1 MLITIAVFTYFWRFI
16 MNSQINE
23 IWQLT
28 LSELSKD
35 LNKPSFETWFNL
47 TKPVSLDEES
57 LVIEVPNDFTKEWFE
72 TRYREKI
79 VCALKQITSKNYRV
93 SFVIASEFQESGDFR
108 STYEAE
114 TFKTEPFLNPEPD
127 QSQYNNSQKH
137 NKLISSFNPRYT
149 FDTFVVGACNRLSH
163 AASLAVAE
171 SPARAYN
178 PLFIYGGVGLGK
190 THLLHAIGQ
199 YTLINHGF
207 SRVFYFSS
215 EKFTNEFINAIR
227 DNKTLEFRNKYRNMD
242 ILLIDDI
249 QFLAGKEQ
257 TQEEFF
263 HTFNALHDN
272 NRQIIISSDRPPK
285 EIPTLE
291 DRLRSRFEWGLITD
305 LQPPDLETRTAIL
318 KKKALSD
325 GIDIPDLVIQYIAEK
340 VITNIRELEGALI
353 RIVAYASLSETP
365 VTLELTEAA
374 LQDIIV
380 TRQKNITVKNIIETT
395 AANFNIKNEDVLS
408 KKRTQEIA
416 LTRQVAMYLCRMLTD
431 LSLPKIGEE
440 FGGRDHTTVLH
451 AFKKIDTLLTNNGE
465 FKKRIEFIKN
475 NILDNS

>member
-1 MLITIAVFTYFWRFI
+1 
-16 MNSQINE
+16 MNSHLNE
-23 IWQLT
+23 IWQLI
-28 LSELSKD
+28 LSELSKE
-35 LNKPSFETWFNL
+35 LYKPSFETWFNL
-47 TKPVSLDEES
+47 TKPISLENNC

-72 TRYREKI
+72 TRYKTQI
-79 VCALKQITSKNYRV
+79 INALKEITSEDYTVN
-93 SFVIASEFQESGDFR
+93 FVIAAEFDDDEKEEQEVQGLPSHFER
-108 STYEAE
+108 SSHDNSLQPQGAE
-114 TFKTEPFLNPEPD
+114 
-127 QSQYNNSQKH
+127 SQETQQGATNNENSDDSYLK
-137 NKLISSFNPRYT
+137 NKFISSFNPRYT

-163 AASLAVAE
+163 AASQAVAE

-242 ILLIDDI
+242 ILLIDDV

-325 GIDIPDLVIQYIAEK
+325 GIDIPDHVIQHIANK
-340 VITNIRELEGALI
+340 VATNIRELEGALI

-365 VTLELTEAA
+365 VTLEMTEAA
-374 LQDIIV
+374 LQDIIF
-380 TRQKNITVKNIIETT
+380 TRQKNIS
-395 AANFNIKNEDVLS
+395 IKNVIEATAEGFNVTPEEVRS
-408 KKRTQEIA
+408 KKRTQNIA
-416 LTRQVAMYLCRMLTD
+416 LSRQSAMYLCRMLTD
-431 LSLPKIGEE
+431 YSLPKIGEE
-440 FGGRDHTTVLH
+440 FGRDHTTVLH
-451 AFKKIDTLLTNNGE
+451 AFKKIEEMITADND
-465 FKKRIEFIKN
+465 FKNRIELIKN
-475 NILDNS
+475 NILENS

>member
-1 MLITIAVFTYFWRFI
+1 
-16 MNSQINE
+16 MNSHLNE

-28 LSELSKD
+28 LSELSKE

-47 TKPVSLDEES
+47 TKPIAVNNNCLI
-57 LVIEVPNDFTKEWFE
+57 IEVPNDFTKEWFE
-72 TRYREKI
+72 TRYCNQI
-79 VCALKQITSKNYRV
+79 INALKEITSEDYKVN
-93 SFVIASEFQESGDFR
+93 FVIASDFDEPVVENENQIVQFESNR
-108 STYEAE
+108 
-114 TFKTEPFLNPEPD
+114 KTEPTHNQE
-127 QSQYNNSQKH
+127 QSKSFNH
-137 NKLISSFNPRYT
+137 NQSNDNHLKNKYISTFNPRYT

-163 AASLAVAE
+163 AASQAVAE

-215 EKFTNEFINAIR
+215 EKFTNEFINSIR
-227 DNKTLEFRNKYRNMD
+227 DNNTLEFRNKYRNMD
-242 ILLIDDI
+242 ILLIDDV

-305 LQPPDLETRTAIL
+305 LQTPDLETRTAIL

-325 GIDIPDLVIQYIAEK
+325 GIDIPEHVIQFIATK

-353 RIVAYASLSETP
+353 RIVAYASLSESP
-365 VTLELTEAA
+365 ITLELTEEA
-374 LQDIIV
+374 LQDIIF
-380 TRQKNITVKNIIETT
+380 TRQKNITIDTVINAT
-395 AANFNIKNEDVLS
+395 AEAFNLKPEDVLS
-408 KKRTQEIA
+408 KKRTQSIA
-416 LTRQVAMYLCRMLTD
+416 LARQVAMYLCRILTD
-431 LSLPKIGEE
+431 YSLPKIGEE

-451 AFKKIDTLLTNNGE
+451 AFKKIEKMTAQSSD
-465 FKKRIEFIKN
+465 FKNRLELIKN

>member
-1 MLITIAVFTYFWRFI
+1 
-16 MNSQINE
+16 MNRNLNE

-28 LSELSKD
+28 LGELSKE
-35 LNKPSFETWFNL
+35 LHKPSFETWFNL
-47 TKPVSLDEES
+47 TKPVSIDNRC

-72 TRYREKI
+72 TRYKNQI
-79 VCALKQITSKNYRV
+79 IKALNKVTSDNYNVNFIITT
-93 SFVIASEFQESGDFR
+93 EFQKNPDTNSHSAQLDYYADF
-108 STYEAE
+108 S
-114 TFKTEPFLNPEPD
+114 
-127 QSQYNNSQKH
+127 SHQKEDEH
-137 NKLISSFNPRYT
+137 LKKKYISSFNPRYT

-199 YTLINHGF
+199 YSLINHDF
-207 SRVFYFSS
+207 TRVFYFSS
-215 EKFTNEFINAIR
+215 EKFTNEFINSIR
-227 DNKTLEFRNKYRNMD
+227 DNKTLDFRNKYRNMD

-272 NRQIIISSDRPPK
+272 NKQIIISSDRPPK

-305 LQPPDLETRTAIL
+305 LQTPDLETRTAIL

-325 GIDIPDLVIQYIAEK
+325 GIDIPNEVIHYIASK
-340 VITNIRELEGALI
+340 VVTNIRELEGALI
-353 RIVAYASLSETP
+353 RIVAYASLSESP
-365 VTLELTEAA
+365 VTLDLTESA
-374 LQDIIV
+374 LQDIIF
-380 TRQKNITVKNIIETT
+380 TRQKNITIKTIIDVT
-395 AANFNIKNEDVLS
+395 AENFNIKSEELLS
-408 KKRTQEIA
+408 KKRTQDIA
-416 LTRQVAMYLCRMLTD
+416 MARQVAMYLCRMLSD
-431 LSLPKIGEE
+431 LSLPKIGEA

-451 AFKKIDTLLTNNGE
+451 AFKKIDTLIAQNSE
-465 FKKRIEFIKN
+465 FKNRIEFVKN
-475 NILDNS
+475 SILDNS

>member
-1 MLITIAVFTYFWRFI
+1 
-16 MNSQINE
+16 MNSHLNE

-28 LSELSKD
+28 LSELSKE

-47 TKPVSLDEES
+47 TKPISAENNCLI
-57 LVIEVPNDFTKEWFE
+57 IEVPNDFTKEWFE
-72 TRYREKI
+72 TRYCNQIINALRE
-79 VCALKQITSKNYRV
+79 ITYEEYKVN
-93 SFVIASEFQESGDFR
+93 FVIASDFEAPAVENENQLVQFESNQ
-108 STYEAE
+108 
-114 TFKTEPFLNPEPD
+114 KTEPTGNQEQNKSLNDD
-127 QSQYNNSQKH
+127 QSDDHHLK
-137 NKLISSFNPRYT
+137 NKYISTFNPRYT

-163 AASLAVAE
+163 AASQAVAE

-215 EKFTNEFINAIR
+215 EKFTNEFINSIR

-242 ILLIDDI
+242 ILLIDDV

-305 LQPPDLETRTAIL
+305 LQTPDLETRTAIL

-325 GIDIPDLVIQYIAEK
+325 GIDIPEEVIQFIATK

-353 RIVAYASLSETP
+353 RIVAYASLSESP
-365 VTLELTEAA
+365 ITLELTEAA
-374 LQDIIV
+374 LQDIIF
-380 TRQKNITVKNIIETT
+380 TRQKNITIETVINAT
-395 AANFNIKNEDVLS
+395 ADAFNLKPEEVLS
-408 KKRTQEIA
+408 QKRTQSIA
-416 LTRQVAMYLCRMLTD
+416 LARQVAMYLCRMLTD
-431 LSLPKIGEE
+431 YSLPKIGED

-451 AFKKIDTLLTNNGE
+451 AFKKIEKLTAQNND
-465 FKKRIEFIKN
+465 FKNRLELIKN
-475 NILDNS
+475 NVLDNS